1 MVFAPSSLI
10 LTNYFLPVNR
20 ALYAKESMNISR
32 EQLAKV
38 RTPFRVLSGFIFV
51 LSLLLVPMIIF
62 IAFTEPYDHF
72 IWVFTAVIFSM
83 GYISGHVTITGY
95 APKLLLFTHGS
106 KNGL

>member
-1 MVFAPSSLI
+1 MS
-10 LTNYFLPVNR
+10 
-20 ALYAKESMNISR
+20 ISR

-72 IWVFTAVIFSM
+72 IWVITAVIFIM
-83 GYISGHVTITGY
+83 GYISGHITFTGC
-95 APKLLLFTHGS
+95 APKFLLFTHGA
-106 KNGL
+106 KDGL

>member
-1 MVFAPSSLI
+1 MS
-10 LTNYFLPVNR
+10 
-20 ALYAKESMNISR
+20 ISR

-38 RTPFRVLSGFIFV
+38 RAPFRVLSGFIFV

-72 IWVFTAVIFSM
+72 IWVFTVVVFSM

-95 APKLLLFTHGS
+95 APKFLLFTHGS